1 MFWIIFAAVLFT
13 KAFLIT
19 VGIIL
24 AFYLLIAIGC
34 GIWEFIK
41 GVGRF
46 FLDFGKIIY
55 SVCTV
60 LADTVEICFRLLVLV
75 PIKWTARKIGA
86 VLTPAPSTLML
97 TPEMMVEKVLILT
110 PDMLVKQEK

>member
-13 KAFLIT
+13 KAFFIT

-34 GIWEFIK
+34 GIWELIK

-46 FLDFGKIIY
+46 FLDFGKVIY
-55 SVCTV
+55 NV
-60 LADTVEICFRLLVLV
+60 LVLV
-75 PIKWTARKIGA
+75 LIPIKWTARKIGA
-86 VLTPAPSTLML
+86 VLTPAPTTLM
-97 TPEMMVEKVLILT
+97 LT